1 MSNCVVA
8 KAVFDWQN
16 TQKRLIELTKLMEE
30 AFVVFDYES
39 AAACRLPDVTKVI
52 EYSWVKFISYPIKF
66 SNQDYVKIREKSHQ
80 VSKAFITRQDFN
92 NLLAPYKKAIEEY
105 SSKLAME
112 VEEKRQ
118 QIIKLYDNFEQF
130 GTSPLACILK
140 QEEIKELIMQFVMS

>member
-1 MSNCVVA
+1 MSDCIVA

-39 AAACRLPDVTKVI
+39 VAGCKLPNVTKVI
-52 EYSWVKFISYPIKF
+52 EDSWVKFISYPIKF
-66 SNQDYVKIREKSHQ
+66 SDRDYNRIREASLR

-92 NLLAPYKKAIEEY
+92 ELLAPYKKAIEEY
-105 SSKLAME
+105 SSKLATE

-118 QIIKLYDNFEQF
+118 HIIKLYDNFGPF
-130 GTSPLACILK
+130 DTDPLGCVVKL
-140 QEEIKELIMQFVMS
+140 EGIKNLFMQFVMF